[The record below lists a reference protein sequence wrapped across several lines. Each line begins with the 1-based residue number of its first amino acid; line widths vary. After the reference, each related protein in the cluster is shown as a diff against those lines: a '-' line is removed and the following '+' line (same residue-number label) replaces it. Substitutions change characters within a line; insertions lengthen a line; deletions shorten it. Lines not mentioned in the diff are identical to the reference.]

1 MAKKTVA
8 GLRKQGAKDFTKVIK
23 MVKSDKT
30 GSYSFREE
38 IVQKDSVNDWLSS
51 K

>member
-23 MVKSDKT
+23 MIKSDQ
-30 GSYSFREE
+30 GDYSFREE
-38 IVQKDSVNDWLSS
+38 VMPKDAVKGWLDS

>member
-23 MVKSDKT
+23 MVRNDKN
-30 GSYSFREE
+30 GAYSFKEE
-38 IVQKDSVNDWLSS
+38 VLPKDAVDAFLNE

>member
-30 GSYSFREE
+30 GAYSFREE
-38 IVQKDSVNDWLSS
+38 VMPKDAVEAFLNA

>member
-30 GSYSFREE
+30 GAYSFRSE
-38 IVQKDSVNDWLSS
+38 IMPKEAVNDFL
-51 K
+51 KAN

>member
-23 MVKSDKT
+23 MVKSEKS
-30 GSYSFREE
+30 GAYSFREE
-38 IVQKDSVNDWLSS
+38 VMPKDAVDAFLSA

>member
-8 GLRKQGAKDFTKVIK
+8 GSQANRSKNFTKVIK
-23 MVKSDKT
+23 MVKSDK
-30 GSYSFREE
+30 GSYSFKQEVVPNEKVREF
-38 IVQKDSVNDWLSS
+38 IDS

>member
-8 GLRKQGAKDFTKVIK
+8 GLRKQGAKDYTKVIK

-30 GSYSFREE
+30 GTYSFREE
-38 IVQKDSVNDWLSS
+38 VLPKDAVNAFLNE

>member
-8 GLRKQGAKDFTKVIK
+8 GLGKGGGKDFTKVIK
-23 MVKSDKT
+23 VVKSKKT
-30 GSYSFREE
+30 GAYSFREE
-38 IVQKDSVNDWLSS
+38 VVAKDKVKDALA

>member
-8 GLRKQGAKDFTKVIK
+8 GLRKKGAKDFTKVIK
-23 MVKSDKT
+23 MVKSEKT
-30 GSYSFREE
+30 GAYSFREE
-38 IVQKDSVNDWLSS
+38 VMPKDLVNEFLNA

>member
-23 MVKSDKT
+23 MVKSDGS

-38 IVQKDSVNDWLSS
+38 VMPKDAVKDWLAS

>member
-30 GSYSFREE
+30 GSYSIREE
-38 IVQKDSVNDWLSS
+38 VMPKDLVDDFFKS

>member
-8 GLRKQGAKDFTKVIK
+8 GLRKQGAKDYTKVIK
-23 MVKSDKT
+23 MVKSDK

-38 IVQKDSVNDWLSS
+38 VLPKDAVDGFLKDN
-51 K
+51 

>member
-23 MVKSDKT
+23 MVKSEK

-38 IVQKDSVNDWLSS
+38 ILPKDNVNDFLNS

>member
-23 MVKSDKT
+23 MKKT
-30 GSYSFREE
+30 ETGNYSFQEE
-38 IVQKDSVNDWLSS
+38 VMPKDAVKDWLA